1 MVVVTKITEKEVLEV
16 VETLEIRVDALIQKC
31 NQLNNENQSLKENN
45 KELSDSQKLVLDKN
59 NQDLTKSQQSVLEK
73 NNLAKSKA
81 ETILERL
88 RNIEDSA

>member
-1 MVVVTKITEKEVLEV
+1 VSKITEKEVLEII
-16 VETLEIRVDALIQKC
+16 ETLEIRVDALIQKC

-59 NQDLTKSQQSVLEK
+59 NQ
-73 NNLAKSKA
+73 AKTKA

-88 RNIEDSA
+88 RSIEDSA

>member
-1 MVVVTKITEKEVLEV
+1 MVIVSKITEKEVLEII
-16 VETLEIRVDALIQKC
+16 ETLEIRVDALIQKC

-59 NQDLTKSQQSVLEK
+59 NQ
-73 NNLAKSKA
+73 AKTKA

-88 RNIEDSA
+88 RSIEESA

>member
-16 VETLEIRVDALIQKC
+16 VETLEIRVGELIQKC
-31 NQLNNENQSLKENN
+31 NQLNIENQSLKENN
-45 KELSDSQKLVLDKN
+45 QKLSETQK
-59 NQDLTKSQQSVLEK
+59 SVLEK

-88 RNIEDSA
+88 RSIEDSA